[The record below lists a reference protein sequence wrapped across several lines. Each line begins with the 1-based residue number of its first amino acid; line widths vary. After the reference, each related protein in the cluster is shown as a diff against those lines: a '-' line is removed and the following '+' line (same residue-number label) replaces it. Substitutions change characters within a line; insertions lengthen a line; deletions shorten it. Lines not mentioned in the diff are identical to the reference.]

1 MNKNERLKH
10 LISVLEQAH
19 KLAKRPMESQREAG
33 RIISEHVDV
42 LIEDILYDGHA
53 EDARL
58 PDL

>member
-53 EDARL
+53 EDVDL
-58 PDL
+58 PD